1 MVSLKLV
8 LRFVVGKDFLCYFNF
23 MFDPSLIISWIVKYR
38 YLVLLPT
45 IFEGPIITVIA
56 GYLSFLG
63 FLNFYIAYAIIVLGD
78 TIGDILCY
86 ATGRWGR
93 WKFFKKWGELLDLE
107 KSKVAKM
114 EKYFG
119 RHAGKTLFVGKFGY
133 GIVASLLFASGV
145 ANVSFSRFLAF
156 TFPATLIKSMMLL
169 LIGFYFG
176 YAYKRIALYLDYT
189 SYIMI
194 VAAILLV
201 AIYFYFQRR
210 AKKILENNKN
220 NL

>member
-1 MVSLKLV
+1 
-8 LRFVVGKDFLCYFNF
+8 
-23 MFDPSLIISWIVKYR
+23 MFDLTLIISWLLKYK

-56 GYLSFLG
+56 GYLSSLG

-86 ATGRWGR
+86 AAGRWGR
-93 WKFFKKWGELLDLE
+93 WKFFQKWGEIIDIE
-107 KSKVAKM
+107 KSKVIKM

-156 TFPATLIKSMMLL
+156 TFPATLMKSMMLL
-169 LIGFYFG
+169 LVGFYFG

-189 SYIMI
+189 SYIM
-194 VAAILLV
+194 VATAILLV
-201 AIYFYFQRR
+201 VLYFYFQKR
-210 AKKILENNKN
+210 AGKMLGDNK
-220 NL
+220 